1 MEKETVNH
9 PDHYKKGD
17 RIECI
22 ELLDIITKG
31 YEGIAAFDIGQ
42 VKYLYRAGS
51 KFNDPKQKAKKALE
65 DVNKFTF
72 YIKDFMNRALTTLR
86 YDPEFFLK
94 YNLEL
99 PKGFSCSE
107 SKNECVLNA
116 VALEFKFDKPKEIQS
131 DFDNLIIKLSQIVNL
146 NDVKIVLAYLEN
158 IRKYYLKMSEEN

>member
-65 DVNKFTF
+65 DVNKCFNPF
-72 YIKDFMNRALTTLR
+72 NQVFGFNTTLCKILYCKKLESANR
-86 YDPEFFLK
+86 IPCNFF
-94 YNLEL
+94 
-99 PKGFSCSE
+99 
-107 SKNECVLNA
+107 
-116 VALEFKFDKPKEIQS
+116 
-131 DFDNLIIKLSQIVNL
+131 
-146 NDVKIVLAYLEN
+146 
-158 IRKYYLKMSEEN
+158 